1 MESEGFART
10 EENRI
15 EDIRCIIRHDDYFEN
30 RYHGLIYI
38 KLHREFVEELTR
50 SRDQTIVKQYN
61 TKISRIGL
69 TKSGLEKRGS
79 FRIDYIHGTTGRRGR
94 GTR

>member
-38 KLHREFVEELTR
+38 KLHREFV
-50 SRDQTIVKQYN
+50 
-61 TKISRIGL
+61 RIN
-69 TKSGLEKRGS
+69 EIEGS
-79 FRIDYIHGTTGRRGR
+79 NYSKAI
-94 GTR
+94 